1 MFVLLVLVSGSRT
14 APETC
19 AAGLNTRHSL
29 TLDGSTWLFAT
40 HATKASFS
48 RMCLHALSS
57 FQRTGSP
64 DVSQTPVLL
73 LRAVLPDQRTRC
85 RVRLIGVPTERPF
98 PSVLGEPSKVT
109 TAPCLGQPFFRCSR
123 KQPGNESGS
132 VKTGGGREHLGC
144 SPPDSPGR
152 LCLPSCDWPSGFGAR
167 QANLPILRLEFPACQ
182 HPRTLSAHSS
192 YRVSPTRV
200 GLPQQTAKKS
210 LPIFHSGAARCVP
223 ASTETA

>member
-1 MFVLLVLVSGSRT
+1 
-14 APETC
+14 
-19 AAGLNTRHSL
+19 
-29 TLDGSTWLFAT
+29 
-40 HATKASFS
+40 
-48 RMCLHALSS
+48 MCLHALSS

-200 GLPQQTAKKS
+200 GLPQQTAKKIAPGLPFGSGS
-210 LPIFHSGAARCVP
+210 LRPCMYRNGLTPFLLCGSGLARRFIDPTDRGAKCQLGG
-223 ASTETA
+223 

>member
-1 MFVLLVLVSGSRT
+1 MVRAF
-14 APETC
+14 APKAC
-19 AAGLNTRHSL
+19 AAGLTTRHSL
-29 TLDGSTWLFAT
+29 TLDGSTWLFAA

-109 TAPCLGQPFFRCSR
+109 TATYLGQDLFCRSQTGRIGIWVLEDRGWRGAPRLFASATGLAPVRRTYQSYDWTSCLSTPSRVFR
-123 KQPGNESGS
+123 
-132 VKTGGGREHLGC
+132 
-144 SPPDSPGR
+144 D
-152 LCLPSCDWPSGFGAR
+152 R
-167 QANLPILRLEFPACQ
+167 QC
-182 HPRTLSAHSS
+182 
-192 YRVSPTRV
+192 
-200 GLPQQTAKKS
+200 
-210 LPIFHSGAARCVP
+210 
-223 ASTETA
+223 